1 MNNVTIKNIVRFLLL
16 VAFQVLLLNK
26 MSFFGFI
33 IPFVYVLFIILLP
46 LRTNKLLMLFLAFAI
61 GFTIDF
67 FGSTPGL
74 HSSATLLLAF
84 VRPTILNLFF
94 GNIEFVK
101 DEEPNISKLGFFGFF
116 RYALFL
122 VLIHHFTLFM
132 LETLDFSKI
141 LMVLKT
147 TLLSSLATMLLIY
160 IYIFLFT
167 KRGK

>member
-1 MNNVTIKNIVRFLLL
+1 MNNVVIKNIVRFLLL

-26 MSFFGFI
+26 MNFFGFI

-46 LRTNKLLMLFLAFAI
+46 LRTNKLLLLFLAFLI

-84 VRPTILNLFF
+84 LRPGVLNLFF

-116 RYALFL
+116 RYALL
-122 VLIHHFTLFM
+122 LILIHHFALFM
-132 LETLDFSKI
+132 LETISFSKI

-147 TLLSSLATMLLIY
+147 TLFSSIATMFLIY

-167 KRGK
+167 KRGR

>member
-1 MNNVTIKNIVRFLLL
+1 MNNIIIKNIVRFLLL

-26 MSFFGFI
+26 MNFLGFI

-46 LRTNKLLMLFLAFAI
+46 LRTNKLLLLFLAFII

-74 HSSATLLLAF
+74 HSSATVLLAF
-84 VRPTILNLFF
+84 FRPGVLKLFF
-94 GNIEFVK
+94 GNIEFVQ

-116 RYALFL
+116 RYALLL
-122 VLIHHFTLFM
+122 VVIHHFALFM
-132 LETLDFSKI
+132 LETLSFSKL

-147 TLLSSLATMLLIY
+147 TLLSSIATMLLIY
-160 IYIFLFT
+160 IYVFLFT
-167 KRGK
+167 KRGR